1 MSIDLLD
8 NCEGFDWDEGN
19 VSKNWEKHKVTSIEC
34 EQVFFNK
41 LFVVGDDPKHSK
53 REKRW
58 YLLGQTDQ
66 GRYLFI
72 VFTIRGTLVRVISAR
87 DMNKKERK
95 QYNEQIKKDSEI

>member
-1 MSIDLLD
+1 MLNNLLD

-19 VSKNWEKHKVTSIEC
+19 VTKNWEKHKVSRIEC

-41 LFVVGDDPKHSK
+41 PFVVGYDPKHSK

-66 GRYLFI
+66 DRFLFI
-72 VFTIRGTLVRVISAR
+72 VFTIRGELVRVISAR
-87 DMNKKERK
+87 DMNQKERK
-95 QYNEQIKKDSEI
+95 QYHEQIKKNTEI